1 MCTLVNTLHII
12 RLTTASNSTTVTGL
26 SFAKFFH
33 TTQKVFSKN
42 YYSVLAVSTNASQ
55 AEIKKAYYLLA
66 KKHHPDRN
74 PNDKKAEKLFQSVA
88 EAYEVLGDEFKRK
101 EYDKTV
107 SAQPPPRSTN
117 STGFSSTSSNNRPKD
132 KTEKKSWK
140 YDLESDP
147 LELFKKVFG
156 DLYSEFE
163 TASEDHSS
171 FANNNLPRA
180 IVSISLKE
188 AATGVSKCINFL
200 SPDDALK

>member
-1 MCTLVNTLHII
+1 MRTLVNTLHIV
-12 RLTTASNSTTVTGL
+12 RLTTAANSTTVAGGSL
-26 SFAKFFH
+26 SFARFFH
-33 TTQKVFSKN
+33 TAQKVFSKN
-42 YYSVLAVSTNASQ
+42 YYSVLAISTNASQ

-107 SAQPPPRSTN
+107 SAQPPPRSASN
-117 STGFSSTSSNNRPKD
+117 STGFSSTSTYNKSKD
-132 KTEKKSWK
+132 KTAKKSWK

-163 TASEDHSS
+163 TASEDHTS

-188 AATGVSKCINFL
+188 AVC
-200 SPDDALK
+200 